1 MNFTKA
7 NGKRRVVVTGGG
19 MLTALGKTWD
29 EAYKTLRS
37 GKNCIRYMQDWDR
50 FDKMNTR
57 LACPYTKELPN
68 YPRKKVRGMGRVALL
83 SLTATERAFENAGLK
98 NEDGSL
104 LEELHNG

>member
-37 GKNCIRYMQDWDR
+37 GKNCIRYID
-50 FDKMNTR
+50 
-57 LACPYTKELPN
+57 
-68 YPRKKVRGMGRVALL
+68 
-83 SLTATERAFENAGLK
+83 
-98 NEDGSL
+98 
-104 LEELHNG
+104 

>member
-37 GKNCIRYMQDWDR
+37 GKNCIRYMPDWDR

-57 LACPYTKELPN
+57 LACPYTGELP
-68 YPRKKVRGMGRVALL
+68 
-83 SLTATERAFENAGLK
+83 
-98 NEDGSL
+98 
-104 LEELHNG
+104 